1 MYEWRASDGNGP
13 RSFTVVTVSVALLT
27 LLTLLFVG
35 GLFFTWAVQ
44 QDKPLFEAI
53 Q

>member
-1 MYEWRASDGNGP
+1 MP
-13 RSFTVVTVSVALLT
+13 VITVSVALLA

-44 QDKPLFEAI
+44 QDKPLSEAI